1 MFFIFLC
8 SVSVLTVLITVS
20 CVRVLSECYLEG
32 VKESERLH
40 HHHQNAKNNEDDMEF
55 NYEDDTTW
63 LFGNGT
69 NNSDNNNNSTLPQ
82 SLLHQFHYHIALQ
95 ILSKQP
101 IELAFGLFGLL
112 CAWSITS
119 LTCFHALIITLGQTT
134 NERVR
139 GVYQYGGVINPADR
153 GCWRNWMEMMWR
165 KVPDSRLPKDFSDV
179 VDLKDVS
186 QGDECSGEGGTKT
199 IVLEESVWPGWQ
211 ERRLVAQS
219 SKVKSK
225 K

>member
-8 SVSVLTVLITVS
+8 SVSVLTVLITVG

-32 VKESERLH
+32 VKESEEMHYRH
-40 HHHQNAKNNEDDMEF
+40 HDGANEDGMEF

-69 NNSDNNNNSTLPQ
+69 NNDNNNNNNSTLPQ

-139 GVYQYGGVINPADR
+139 GVYQYGGVMNPADR

-165 KVPDSRLPKDFSDV
+165 KVPESRLPKDFSDV
-179 VDLKDVS
+179 VDLNDV
-186 QGDECSGEGGTKT
+186 GCGEVGTT
-199 IVLEESVWPGWQ
+199 PIVLEESVWPGWQ
-211 ERRLVAQS
+211 ESRLVSQS

>member
-32 VKESERLH
+32 VKESGMH
-40 HHHQNAKNNEDDMEF
+40 HHDGDGNEDGMEF
-55 NYEDDTTW
+55 NYEDDTTTW
-63 LFGNGT
+63 MWGNGT
-69 NNSDNNNNSTLPQ
+69 HISDNNSTLPQ
-82 SLLHQFHYHIALQ
+82 TLLHQFHYHIALQ

-139 GVYQYGGVINPADR
+139 GVYQYGGVMNPADR

-165 KVPDSRLPKDFSDV
+165 KVPESRLPKDFSDV

-186 QGDECSGEGGTKT
+186 QGGCGGECSEVGTT
-199 IVLEESVWPGWQ
+199 PIVVLEESVWPGWQ
-211 ERRLVAQS
+211 ESRLVSPS